1 MKTIKTFDPSD
12 VLKYYRDQYP
22 PKLDELQAMEVK
34 YTDDYFPPE
43 KNWQRLSDMEMSF
56 RLAERPITKNDIKNT
71 SKAHYA
77 SIIAEHPE
85 FIEDKFK
92 IKEFSDLGYYEVILF
107 IDGQWQIVMIDDFVP
122 SKPQSEE
129 IWFVLLEKAWAK
141 VNRGYENIN
150 GVETIPLNVLTGSA
164 SDLFTPYQYTI
175 PVEND
180 RIKDPLVFNLEVAED
195 TDAMITILLQEK
207 RYNRH
212 LEESKYN
219 KGKVFYVLGKY
230 NDKKEVEKIYS
241 DATNT
246 NSLKDTFMTKGMYIL
261 WCYIVFPKGEQ
272 SINYEQYKSY
282 SIHIQS
288 KSKIEIEFKD
298 FDSSMQVLEHICCS
312 FYRKKHQGKGAA
324 FYGRVEELAKGFCV
338 NVAVNFISI
347 EEIERT
353 QQRRGH
359 YYLIQN
365 DNANNTNFVSG
376 RNDTRRGFVVY
387 NGAEVSVICFEPEEN
402 SVCSYKLINEV
413 ATNPISYRHE
423 ALREI
428 VENFFCASASERRNK
443 FYIVENQLD
452 EEDKEKRRGE
462 ESQKRH
468 IRIEAMRKEIEA
480 QKEKEIRKKKI
491 IIDRIRRD
499 EMKEKLNAVNLPQT
513 QIVEYKDEKSK
524 MTSLTQRLDNIKK
537 YVELVNSQ
545 LKDYLKSQ
553 KIPIYRPEEGAIAN
567 IMKREYPQIYPLDP
581 DQPTTNMY
589 IKTCFVYSEL
599 DSITKDLTGRG
610 AFYNT
615 NLTEDQYIIYC
626 NFKNKIVSGPTVIC
640 DHDYHTM
647 KRYLEGSLIDGEITG
662 YGKFYVETKET
673 NANFCYEGE
682 FEHSKL
688 NGYGQLTFGDGN
700 AFNGVYKDNVKE
712 GIGMLTTANKEY
724 YIGSYS
730 NGVCVRQYKVSKKEG
745 EDALK
750 EEYVQDAIEKIYLQK
765 VLEEYMKIKHEDN
778 EEKKKDDKF
787 IKNVY
792 EKLIEGESDKNAQTI
807 SGDND
812 ESYYGQVKDGSI
824 KEGKGALRKGNK
836 VYIGVWK
843 DNQLTGDVSIY
854 TNGELDY
861 KGAVKDYVE
870 NGKGVKYLPQKGE
883 FIIGEFKEGKLS
895 KGKLYTHYGLLS
907 KEIIKSSDG
916 SLKRSE
922 MEKKPYAKTFNSRA
936 EALLLSMAD
945 EYPEVINK
953 LRCVLPLADHITTR
967 LTWGTKTTPE
977 GNVYIGQTGNKQM
990 NGIGAMIYSQELPYK
1005 YAIGYLKNGQVDTF
1019 ATFYTK
1025 DWKVVYQGGMK
1036 EGKKYG
1042 YGIEHVEGEEYYGYF
1057 SNDKREG
1064 KGALIV
1070 NGSIVKEG
1078 KFVNGAIKKVNV
1090 INKENKT
1097 ITKIKY
1103 KDGKE
1108 KSNKDKTKDA
1118 ESNEQRLK
1126 TQRMKIPVKYE
1137 HYIHMFLDLPIEET
1151 ELFYLSQKCK
1161 EKEGKIYIGEMSLN
1175 KMKNGRGVLIDS
1187 FNGTYYVG
1195 YFKYDLQEGQG
1206 RLYDLTSNNLL
1217 YEGNFHLGKPFGKG
1231 HYYYQ
1236 EDVEIVGTF
1245 NELGEGKGSQ
1255 KFQEGRWYGD
1265 FYGLLKN
1272 GTGVLINKEDEFK
1285 ELRKYRLNTIA
1296 Q

>member
-22 PKLDELQAMEVK
+22 PKLDELQAMEIK
-34 YTDDYFPPE
+34 YTDDFFPPQ

-122 SKPQSEE
+122 AKPQSEE

-141 VNRGYENIN
+141 VNGGYEYIN
-150 GVETIPLNVLTGSA
+150 GVETLPLNVLTGSA

-180 RIKDPLVFNLEVAED
+180 RIKDPLVFNIEVSED

-241 DATNT
+241 DASIK
-246 NSLKDTFMTKGMYIL
+246 NSTQNLKMTKGMYIL

-272 SINYEQYKSY
+272 SITYEQYKTY

-312 FYRKKHQGKGAA
+312 FYRKKYQGKGEA
-324 FYGRVEELAKGFCV
+324 FYGKVEELAKGFCV

-365 DNANNTNFVSG
+365 NNANNTNFVAG

-387 NGAEVSVICFEPEEN
+387 NGAEVAVICFEPEEN

-413 ATNPISYRHE
+413 TTNPISYKHE
-423 ALREI
+423 ALREV
-428 VENFFCASASERRNK
+428 VENFFCDTASERKSK

-452 EEDKEKRRGE
+452 EEDKDKRRGE

-468 IRIEAMRKEIEA
+468 IRIEAMQKEIEA
-480 QKEKEIRKKKI
+480 QKKKEIMKKKI
-491 IIDRIRRD
+491 IIDRIRRE
-499 EMKEKLNAVNLPQT
+499 EMKEKLNTVNLPQT
-513 QIVEYKDEKSK
+513 PIVEYSNEKSK
-524 MTSLTQRLDNIKK
+524 MTSLTKRLDNITK
-537 YVELVNSQ
+537 YTELVNSQ

-599 DSITKDLTGRG
+599 DSITKELTGRG

-626 NFKNKIVSGPTVIC
+626 NFKNKIVSGPAVIC
-640 DHDYHTM
+640 DHDYHTL
-647 KRYLEGSLIDGEITG
+647 KRYLEGSIIDGEITG

-712 GIGMLTTANKEY
+712 GIGMLTTATKEY
-724 YIGSYS
+724 YIGNYS
-730 NGVCVRQYKVSKKEG
+730 NGVCVRQYKLTQKEG

-750 EEYVQDAIEKIYLQK
+750 EEYVQDALEKIYLQK
-765 VLEEYMKIKHEDN
+765 VLDEYMKNKQDDTK
-778 EEKKKDDKF
+778 EKKKDDKF
-787 IKNVY
+787 IANVY
-792 EKLIEGESDKNAQTI
+792 EKLCEGDSDKKAQTL
-807 SGDND
+807 SGDNN
-812 ESYYGQVKDGSI
+812 EVYYGQVKNGSI

-836 VYIGVWK
+836 VYVGVWK
-843 DNQLTGDVSIY
+843 DNQLTGDVCIY
-854 TNGELDY
+854 TKGELEY
-861 KGAVKDYVE
+861 KGAVKEYVE

-922 MEKKPYAKTFNSRA
+922 MEKKPHAKTFNSRA

-953 LRCVLPLADHITTR
+953 LRCVLPLADHISSR

-990 NGIGAMIYSQELPYK
+990 NGIGAMIYGQDHPYK
-1005 YAIGYLKNGQVDTF
+1005 YAIGYLKNGQFDTF

-1025 DWKVVYQGGMK
+1025 DWKVVYQGEMK
-1036 EGKKYG
+1036 EGKKAG
-1042 YGIEHVEGEEYYGYF
+1042 YGIEYTEQGEEYYGYF

-1064 KGALIV
+1064 KGTII
-1070 NGSIVKEG
+1070 NGSVIKEG
-1078 KFVNGAIKKVNV
+1078 KFVNGELKKVHL

-1097 ITKIKY
+1097 IAKIKY
-1103 KDGKE
+1103 ENGNE
-1108 KSNKDKTKDA
+1108 KSHKDKTKDA
-1118 ESNEQRLK
+1118 ETNEKRLK
-1126 TQRMKIPVKYE
+1126 KQRMKIPVKYE

-1187 FNGTYYVG
+1187 FYNTYYVG

-1206 RLYDLTSNNLL
+1206 RLYDLNSNKLL
-1217 YEGNFHLGKPFGKG
+1217 YEGTFHLGKPFGKG
-1231 HYYYQ
+1231 HYYYP
-1236 EDVEIVGTF
+1236 EDVEVVGTF

-1255 KFQEGRWYGD
+1255 KFEEGRWYGD

-1272 GTGVLINKEDEFK
+1272 GTGVLINKEEEFK